1 MFFVSQRINFTKKS
15 GFTLAEV
22 LVTLMVIG
30 IIATITI
37 PTLLQTTNE
46 RELKTAWKK
55 TFSDLSQAYKLIAQ
69 ENGGSFVGLCAT
81 GNHNCLRDKFAANL
95 NVLKTCTTPLTPG
108 NCWHNKEISSFD
120 QILGENS
127 GIIINNGTYISLDMD
142 SKHCTVILDGM
153 LYCGKIVVDVNGAKG
168 PNIEGKDIFG
178 AYILKNSIIPVGKP
192 GSDYS
197 CTNGIGI
204 GCSANALI
212 E

>member
-55 TFSDLSQAYKLIAQ
+55 TFSDLSQAYKLITQ
-69 ENGGSFVGLCAT
+69 DNSGSFQALCS
-81 GNHNCLRDKFAANL
+81 NDDQICLRDKFAAHL
-95 NVLKTCTTPLTPG
+95 NVIKTCTTAQLPG
-108 NCWHNKEISSFD
+108 NCWHNKDLNVFD
-120 QILGENS
+120 QVLSDNS
-127 GIIINNGTYISLDMD
+127 GLVLNNGTYISLDMD